1 MYISTTRSTGQNI
14 KVLESIMNGITCF
27 TSSDSKPDFIEG
39 YFANNLHDI
48 DSFIKILS
56 SIDRTNLFDIISIQQ
71 GILTKTNDQI
81 KSAISEI
88 SNFKNNSKYI
98 VKKENEK

>member
-1 MYISTTRSTGQNI
+1 
-14 KVLESIMNGITCF
+14 MNGIPCF

-56 SIDRTNLFDIISIQQ
+56 SIDRTTC
-71 GILTKTNDQI
+71 LT
-81 KSAISEI
+81 
-88 SNFKNNSKYI
+88 
-98 VKKENEK
+98 